1 MRVFRSIEVSR
12 CARIKCNYA
21 LSHQRV
27 CFDSLHKTNEPM
39 TTHGMRQVP
48 VKVELV
54 KMRTIL
60 ELTGGKVASDP
71 AKIESTV

>member
-1 MRVFRSIEVSR
+1 
-12 CARIKCNYA
+12 
-21 LSHQRV
+21 
-27 CFDSLHKTNEPM
+27 M